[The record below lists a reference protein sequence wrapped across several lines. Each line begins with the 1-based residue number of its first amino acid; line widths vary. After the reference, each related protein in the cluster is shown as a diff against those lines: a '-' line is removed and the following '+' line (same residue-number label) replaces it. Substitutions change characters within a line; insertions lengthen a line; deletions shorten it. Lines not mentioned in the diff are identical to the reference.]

1 MEKTNNELETIINI
15 VTQMKKDLTSLQS
28 RLKTLSKTSL
38 KTKKNNTVSGFVTP
52 VNVKSELADFLKM
65 GKEDKVSRSF
75 VNKKISEYIKENDL
89 QLQND
94 RQWFMIDDK
103 LSKIFSCAKGESMHY
118 FKMQSFLKHNY
129 IKT

>member
-1 MEKTNNELETIINI
+1 
-15 VTQMKKDLTSLQS
+15 MKKDLVNLQS

-52 VNVKSELADFLKM
+52 VNVKPELASFLNM
-65 GKEDKVSRSF
+65 GKDEKVSRSV
-75 VNKKISEYIKENDL
+75 VNKKISEYIKKNDL

-94 RQWFMIDDK
+94 RQWFMIDDT
-103 LSKIFSCAKGESMHY
+103 LSSIFSCSKGESMHY